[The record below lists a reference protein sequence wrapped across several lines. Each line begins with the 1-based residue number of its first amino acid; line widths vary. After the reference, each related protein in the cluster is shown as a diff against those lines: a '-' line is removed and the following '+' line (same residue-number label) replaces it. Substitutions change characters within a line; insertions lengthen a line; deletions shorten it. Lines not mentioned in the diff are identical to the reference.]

1 MNTKKW
7 IVVGLLVVGAGVGG
21 YFIYKKI
28 NTPTKEQFDRFVK
41 TANESGADMFQG
53 LSLQQLQKQF
63 KLFKKITKKEAERL
77 IDLIGKKESNWT
89 ASEKTEFANIYSKM
103 GIDFAS

>member
-21 YFIYKKI
+21 YFILKKI

-41 TANESGADMFQG
+41 TANESGADMFEG
-53 LSLQQLQKQF
+53 LSPLQLEEQF

-89 ASEKTEFANIYSKM
+89 ASEKIQFANIYSKM
-103 GIDFAS
+103 GIDVRS

>member
-1 MNTKKW
+1 MKAKW
-7 IVVGLLVVGAGVGG
+7 WIISGVILVGAGVGG

-41 TANESGADMFQG
+41 TANESGADMFEG
-53 LSLQQLQKQF
+53 LSPLQLEEQF

-89 ASEKTEFANIYSKM
+89 ASEKIEFSNIFLKK
-103 GIDFAS
+103 GIDIRS